1 MRQSRWLVLGL
12 TMAVDL
18 GCDPPNLSS
27 RRNTNPGRAQL
38 APLAIR
44 SLEKITFGSDSL
56 TTGFNGALSWPTGT
70 GNFNDQV
77 NAILGG
83 GNHIVD
89 VENGQAGS
97 GIDYLA
103 TNLNTLIINSA
114 PTMVI
119 LWVGVNDAA
128 AGTDSFTDKYITVL
142 ARIKAALPGV
152 KIACIG
158 LGVRQSE
165 VWTIDASTGLPVWNP
180 AQPSINVYDAYV
192 AQAAASMGCMFIDWR
207 KWLLAWEVINNPGQ
221 VATGIATVD
230 GTHYNDAGQKQL
242 AACILQSKYLSVAP

>member
-1 MRQSRWLVLGL
+1 MRQIRWLVFGL

-27 RRNTNPGRAQL
+27 RRNTNPDRAQL

-44 SLEKITFGSDSL
+44 THEKITFGSDSL
-56 TTGFNGALSWPTGT
+56 STGFNGALSWPTGT
-70 GNFNDQV
+70 GNFLDQV
-77 NAILGG
+77 NAILGV
-83 GNHIVD
+83 GNEVIA

-97 GIDYLA
+97 GIDYLSGH
-103 TNLNTLIINSA
+103 LDTLILNSV
-114 PTMVI
+114 PTMVM

-128 AGTDSFTDKYITVL
+128 TGTDGFIDKYIAVL
-142 ARIKAALPGV
+142 ARIQSSLPGV

-180 AQPSINVYDAYV
+180 AQPSLNVYDAYV
-192 AQAAASMGCMFIDWR
+192 AQAAASMGCMFVDWR
-207 KWLLAWEVINNPGQ
+207 KWLLAWEVIHNPGQ
-221 VATGIATVD
+221 GVSGFATVD
-230 GTHYNDAGQKQL
+230 GTHYNDAGQKQI
-242 AACILQSKYLSVAP
+242 AACILQAKYLSVSP